1 MIQSILVFSA
11 YILLLQILKS
21 KNLLIKE
28 EKYFICDE
36 IICL

>member
-1 MIQSILVFSA
+1 MTVFLLSVGA
-11 YILLLQILKS
+11 YILLVRYL
-21 KNLLIKE
+21 NTVPNFN